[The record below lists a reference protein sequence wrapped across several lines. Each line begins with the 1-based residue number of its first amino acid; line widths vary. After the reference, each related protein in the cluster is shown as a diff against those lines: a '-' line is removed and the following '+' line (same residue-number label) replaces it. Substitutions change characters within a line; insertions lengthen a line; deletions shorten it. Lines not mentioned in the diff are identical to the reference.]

1 MARKFEKDELNNIII
16 DYKNGMRI
24 KDISKKYNRD
34 TTTLIKKLQDINV
47 YSNLNYHYTKDD
59 IEFLKEYYP
68 KGDFDAI
75 FKRFPN
81 ANKQTI
87 CSICSI
93 HKIKAEYYNRWTKE
107 DLDIVKNN
115 YYTKSIKEIYEM
127 IDGRHS
133 ESAIK
138 TKASKYL
145 GCSKDRT
152 WTNEE
157 IEILKKYYS
166 TKPIEYVMDKL
177 PNRTYQAIGKK
188 ANLLG
193 LYAYYTYVNYWND
206 DETQYLL
213 DNWKTMSDIEIANKL
228 NKPKRTVSEKRWNLG
243 LLHSNHYNN
252 ATYNNLQKYIR
263 GNIGEW
269 KRKSMANCNFKC
281 IITGSKNFNIHH
293 IYSFSCIF
301 NEVIEENNFIIKDNF
316 YDYTP
321 QELSFILE
329 KFIIKQNEY
338 PLGVCL
344 DKELHKLFHKEYG
357 KCVGIEQWNLFKEKY
372 EREKIT

>member
-87 CSICSI
+87 CSICSV

-145 GCSKDRT
+145 
-152 WTNEE
+152 
-157 IEILKKYYS
+157 
-166 TKPIEYVMDKL
+166 
-177 PNRTYQAIGKK
+177 
-188 ANLLG
+188 
-193 LYAYYTYVNYWND
+193 
-206 DETQYLL
+206 
-213 DNWKTMSDIEIANKL
+213 
-228 NKPKRTVSEKRWNLG
+228 
-243 LLHSNHYNN
+243 
-252 ATYNNLQKYIR
+252 
-263 GNIGEW
+263 
-269 KRKSMANCNFKC
+269 
-281 IITGSKNFNIHH
+281 
-293 IYSFSCIF
+293 
-301 NEVIEENNFIIKDNF
+301 
-316 YDYTP
+316 
-321 QELSFILE
+321 
-329 KFIIKQNEY
+329 
-338 PLGVCL
+338 
-344 DKELHKLFHKEYG
+344 
-357 KCVGIEQWNLFKEKY
+357 
-372 EREKIT
+372 